1 MVHPSVE
8 GLRLPAPR
16 FTGLAEGHSG
26 SNDQSDF
33 CTQFMRKRPTEP
45 DGRRPQDR
53 SPSPQGMCALF
64 ALCGVYFNAQAFPGR
79 QHSVESC
86 ALRDADS
93 IATAQITGTATTKI
107 RARSRTNVKR
117 QGQCVHVTD
126 SRSQKT
132 IDVKMRDFVRP
143 CWCDVNEDARL
154 ARGLCTRLQVQV
166 HVTIGNRA
174 ANLKEAYTY

>member
-1 MVHPSVE
+1 MTNRTSARSLCGNDRPSQMDCA
-8 GLRLPAPR
+8 RSNPA
-16 FTGLAEGHSG
+16 L
-26 SNDQSDF
+26 
-33 CTQFMRKRPTEP
+33 
-45 DGRRPQDR
+45 
-53 SPSPQGMCALF
+53 GMCALF
-64 ALCGVYFNAQAFPGR
+64 VCGVYFNAQAFPGR

-86 ALRDADS
+86 ALRDAENCDRPNHR
-93 IATAQITGTATTKI
+93 AQRDRGPTKT
-107 RARSRTNVKR
+107 RRLTRTNVKR

-166 HVTIGNRA
+166 QVTRA
-174 ANLKEAYTY
+174 DNLLKEACT